1 MGQVTIAVGGR
12 QYSLVCGDG
21 EERQLER
28 LASYVDEKVEALSAS
43 LGRISESRML
53 LMASLLIADEL
64 MELKSRLNDGEAAPA
79 APAPDTAEMEQK
91 LFRLAERLESLAFS
105 LEPQAQSS

>member
-1 MGQVTIAVGGR
+1 VGQVTIAVGGR

-21 EERQLER
+21 EEPQLER
-28 LASYVDEKVEALSAS
+28 LASYVDEKVEALSAT

-64 MELKSRLNDGEAAPA
+64 MDLKTRISEGGGQIA
-79 APAPDTAEMEQK
+79 DTGDTEQK

-105 LEPQAQSS
+105 LEPQPHSS

>member
-21 EERQLER
+21 EEPQLER
-28 LASYVDEKVEALSAS
+28 LASYVDEKVEALSAT

-64 MELKSRLNDGEAAPA
+64 MDLKTRISEGGGQIA
-79 APAPDTAEMEQK
+79 DTGDTEQK

-105 LEPQAQSS
+105 LEPQPHSS

>member
-21 EERQLER
+21 EEPQLER
-28 LASYVDEKVEALSAS
+28 LASYVDEKVEALSAT

-64 MELKSRLNDGEAAPA
+64 MDLKTRISEGGGPVA
-79 APAPDTAEMEQK
+79 DTGDTEQK
-91 LFRLAERLESLAFS
+91 LFRLAERLESLAFG
-105 LEPQAQSS
+105 LEPQPHSS